1 MRIAAQIV
9 LGIAILIIVL
19 AALLGVAGSV
29 QIPGVILGYVAPVV
43 SGVLNVVLLA
53 AIAGLVTWGVIRSK
67 PGLAL
72 APVAFAALWI
82 GAAVV
87 SQWRVQT
94 SIDPAVLNRP
104 ISPEARAQ
112 RTLIMQV
119 DESVDR
125 KIIAD
130 GHIDR
135 LIKVEREY
143 SSHRL
148 MGIEELSLARGD
160 ACSAEEKRAA
170 LSLRRAGRSDEC
182 FKSRSLAEIPDGLV
196 VEQIVRIKIG
206 SGETGCCNEAQAR
219 LRSGG
224 KERVLFSWRQGQA
237 YVLSYFPVFNL
248 YFAPATR
255 LWEAGSGITHPVRYG
270 VEDIA
275 PITMI
280 SALYGVTPA
289 YRVDTS
295 WSLPRPVL
303 SATEARDQAE
313 TFAKQGNVSPKSV
326 GELLIAARDKGLV
339 DDRSIEI
346 AVSLVGHDSE
356 GWNAV
361 TNFAK
366 GLTSE
371 QTEVL
376 LGKVLERLETPNICE
391 DCVVSQRLVGPSL
404 RDWKLRERLS
414 NADAVYDRAIRIFAE
429 RHDLAAW
436 QYEGCLR
443 IITSLALSR
452 QGYPVVDDVQKSVL
466 PLLLADDTPAYSD
479 KAIAYLRAGFER
491 PTIAEVKLA
500 AKLDLV
506 RDRDV
511 EEYLTS
517 IWIWQL
523 NKLPQRNASA
533 EKYAIATRACER
545 IARMSDPA
553 LRKQNF
559 GVDCPVRSR

>member
-1 MRIAAQIV
+1 
-9 LGIAILIIVL
+9 
-19 AALLGVAGSV
+19 
-29 QIPGVILGYVAPVV
+29 
-43 SGVLNVVLLA
+43 
-53 AIAGLVTWGVIRSK
+53 
-67 PGLAL
+67 
-72 APVAFAALWI
+72 
-82 GAAVV
+82 
-87 SQWRVQT
+87 
-94 SIDPAVLNRP
+94 
-104 ISPEARAQ
+104 
-112 RTLIMQV
+112 
-119 DESVDR
+119 
-125 KIIAD
+125 
-130 GHIDR
+130 
-135 LIKVEREY
+135 
-143 SSHRL
+143 
-148 MGIEELSLARGD
+148 
-160 ACSAEEKRAA
+160 
-170 LSLRRAGRSDEC
+170 
-182 FKSRSLAEIPDGLV
+182 
-196 VEQIVRIKIG
+196 
-206 SGETGCCNEAQAR
+206 
-219 LRSGG
+219 
-224 KERVLFSWRQGQA
+224 
-237 YVLSYFPVFNL
+237 
-248 YFAPATR
+248 
-255 LWEAGSGITHPVRYG
+255 VRYG

-295 WSLPRPVL
+295 WSLPGPVL

-339 DDRSIEI
+339 DDRSIEL

-443 IITSLALSR
+443 IITSLALGR